1 MSELEKLNQY
11 IANLSPEDK
20 AKHLAKTKDNPQAIF
35 DLIKKGDT
43 VAIALAV
50 ENGFDVSIQNEKKQ
64 TPLHVAAE
72 HDTQLIADVLTQE
85 ANDAPWQRDNQGKLP
100 LDIARENGHHE
111 LGNKLEQIT
120 YPEQF
125 LELNPDNERIAE
137 YVRQS
142 SSKAKD
148 TEPVNFIVMKDKQI
162 DRKR

>member
-35 DLIKKGDT
+35 VLVKKGDT

>member
-35 DLIKKGDT
+35 DLVKKGDT

-50 ENGFDVSIQNEKKQ
+50 EKGFDVSIQNEKKQ

-72 HDTQLIADVLTQE
+72 HDTQLIADVLSQE

-111 LGNKLEQIT
+111 LGNKLELLT
-120 YPEQF
+120 YAEQF
-125 LELNPDNERIAE
+125 KELNPDNQRTAKYHI
-137 YVRQS
+137 QS
-142 SSKAKD
+142 HSKQRN
-148 TEPVNFIVMKDKQI
+148 TEPINFTAMKDKQI
-162 DRKR
+162 DRER